1 MRLTI
6 SILGHAAKDQPK
18 KDVKNGVADGFTPKE
33 LWETSSVYQEFL
45 LEIFARRLYKD
56 RSNAKAGVAWQLKR
70 NKKASMLREIE
81 TKANKDSWFIQHV

>member
-1 MRLTI
+1 
-6 SILGHAAKDQPK
+6 
-18 KDVKNGVADGFTPKE
+18 
-33 LWETSSVYQEFL
+33 VYQEFL

-81 TKANKDSWFIQHV
+81 TKANKDSWFIQHM